1 LIYQFRK
8 VEETLRGSQKS
19 KTTQWSNEKAQKK
32 KKMTH
37 KTKQKTVM
45 TLGDSKG

>member
-1 LIYQFRK
+1 
-8 VEETLRGSQKS
+8 
-19 KTTQWSNEKAQKK
+19 
-32 KKMTH
+32 MTH